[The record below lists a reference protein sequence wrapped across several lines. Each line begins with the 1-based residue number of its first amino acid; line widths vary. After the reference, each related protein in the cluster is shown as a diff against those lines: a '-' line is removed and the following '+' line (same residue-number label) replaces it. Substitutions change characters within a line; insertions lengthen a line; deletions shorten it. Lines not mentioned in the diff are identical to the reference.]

1 MCPLC
6 VANLALIAAGATST
20 SGLAAFAANKFHN
33 RRQTNQTKGKQN
45 ETKKEGE

>member
-33 RRQTNQTKGKQN
+33 RRQNKSNQRKTK
-45 ETKKEGE
+45 